1 MQQDLISKIEGHHCK
16 DLVFEF
22 GIYILAL
29 MFYKMKFMHT
39 VCDWKYIFVLLFLD
53 PCAVVTNLINIS
65 SCLTLLSCV
74 HHT

>member
-29 MFYKMKFMHT
+29 MFYQMKFMHT
-39 VCDWKYIFVLLFLD
+39 VCDWKYIFMCCYF
-53 PCAVVTNLINIS
+53 
-65 SCLTLLSCV
+65 
-74 HHT
+74 